1 MSQSK
6 VNLPVSKDQ
15 YAGLHFSE
23 SLRKKLPTPYAEKTV
38 ANALWILRN
47 PIRLSSEE
55 KAELVDFVRANL
67 IGGAK

>member
-6 VNLPVSKDQ
+6 VNLPVSN
-15 YAGLHFSE
+15 FSSSICAKVPE
-23 SLRKKLPTPYAEKTV
+23 FRRTSTV

-47 PIRLSSEE
+47 PIRLTPLE
-55 KAELVDFVRANL
+55 KNELITLVQSNL